1 MEERSLKVLAND
13 TTFFNKISNTLT
25 KLFIPTKVGLNGML
39 ITLKRNSVLKTYETY
54 EEIDK
59 LQEEVKKANALTRY
73 EESYTLYLESIDKF
87 IMDSVYKKV
96 KNGKATSYEKD
107 ALSNYYN
114 VVHLKE
120 KDYTEYKARKQ
131 KFLLDLDYESIISG
145 GKEKLI
151 KRYKKL
157 YIQKSDELYKTIL
170 KNYSVKLADG
180 IKSKSLNQI
189 ELYKNIFMTIEEY
202 VKRILPLKLEAGDYK
217 DFDKIKKEYDE
228 LDRFDIGKLD
238 EGDFLEKNTLL
249 ISMSRVLFTHSLP
262 LVAAE
267 NCYQK
272 IIKDARNL
280 ILTSKSDKKEE
291 AYNSLIRII
300 KNYNEKL
307 LSTKVYWDNQNEREF
322 YKRFWNEYSNST
334 SDDKREIAIL
344 KLELHNLKENGP
356 KTQQIRQYFKNKLVE
371 FGVMKQY
378 KNSYKKLQ
386 NVKYI
391 NKNKLERNKVCN
403 NLLK

>member
-39 ITLKRNSVLKTYETY
+39 ITLKRNSVLKSFETY

-59 LQEEVKKANALTRY
+59 TNEEKKENALNRY

-96 KNGKATSYEKD
+96 KNGKATSFEKD

-120 KDYTEYKARKQ
+120 KDYNEYKARKQ
-131 KFLLDLDYESIISG
+131 KFLIDLDYESILSG

-151 KRYKKL
+151 KRYRPL
-157 YIQKSDELYKTIL
+157 YIKKSDELYKSIL

-180 IKSKSLNQI
+180 VKAKNLNQI
-189 ELYKNIFMTIEEY
+189 ELYKNIFLTIEEY
-202 VKRILPLKLEAGDYK
+202 VRRILPLKLDGDFK
-217 DFDKIKKEYDE
+217 DFDKIRNEYDE

-238 EGDFLEKNTLL
+238 EKDFLEKNMLL
-249 ISMSRVLFTHSLP
+249 ISISRVLFTHSLP
-262 LVAAE
+262 LVAAD

-272 IIKDARNL
+272 LIRDARNL
-280 ILTSKSDKKEE
+280 IVTTNENKKEG
-291 AYNSLIRII
+291 AYNTLLNII

-307 LSTKVYWDNQNEREF
+307 LSTKVYWENQEEREI
-322 YKRFWNEYSNST
+322 YKKFWKNYQNAT
-334 SDDKREIAIL
+334 SVEGQEIEIL
-344 KLELHNLKENGP
+344 RMELHNVKEEGP
-356 KTQQIRQYFKNKLVE
+356 KSKKIRQFYKNKLVE

-378 KNSYKKLQ
+378 KNSCKTLQ
-386 NVKYI
+386 TGKYI
-391 NKNKLERNKVCN
+391 KKKDLERNAV
-403 NLLK
+403 